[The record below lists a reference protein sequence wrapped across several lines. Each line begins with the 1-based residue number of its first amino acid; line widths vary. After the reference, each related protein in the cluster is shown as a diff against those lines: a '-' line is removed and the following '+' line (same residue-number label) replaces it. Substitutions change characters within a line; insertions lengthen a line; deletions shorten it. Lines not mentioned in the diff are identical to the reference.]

1 MSNARKEVRQCEKEV
16 SCDRQQLTLDKLNH
30 QTRSSPVNL
39 LKRHRKILLLHGN
52 QQTGDILLGRIE
64 KLKKTLWQKLG
75 LDIVAPD
82 APHLFSEQDDMDC
95 VDADVDVEDDS
106 DKWKRT
112 WWHRR
117 GNTYRGMEESVSILD
132 QLWNNRNQEFV
143 AIFGFSQ
150 GSRLAHIISIIH
162 TITNG
167 IAFPGI
173 QCVIHFSG
181 YGDCSLP
188 DNLTSFLKDQW
199 NASIPS
205 SILLSPTALE
215 KTRIQIPSLHVMG
228 ELDALIPL
236 KSSEAL
242 MKCYVNPTSHIHPGN
257 HFVPVKR
264 LDIDRYITFASEA
277 IGDMNTPNQ
286 QLTAN
291 ASTTLRSNITISA
304 QPDEEHALAQVD
316 EVAALAQ
323 IFPSE
328 FRLLS
333 KSTPTNPE
341 HYDPDD
347 YFGENR
353 SFEHPI
359 RYSIILQ
366 PQDECSRQIEETLWP
381 PRSISLC

>member
-1 MSNARKEVRQCEKEV
+1 M
-16 SCDRQQLTLDKLNH
+16 
-30 QTRSSPVNL
+30 
-39 LKRHRKILLLHGN
+39 
-52 QQTGDILLGRIE
+52 
-64 KLKKTLWQKLG
+64 
-75 LDIVAPD
+75 
-82 APHLFSEQDDMDC
+82 
-95 VDADVDVEDDS
+95 
-106 DKWKRT
+106 
-112 WWHRR
+112 
-117 GNTYRGMEESVSILD
+117 
-132 QLWNNRNQEFV
+132 
-143 AIFGFSQ
+143 
-150 GSRLAHIISIIH
+150 
-162 TITNG
+162 
-167 IAFPGI
+167 
-173 QCVIHFSG
+173 
-181 YGDCSLP
+181 P

-264 LDIDRYITFASEA
+264 LDIDRYITFAIEA